1 MNFMRGFK
9 CVKCGLE
16 ANVANDSCQ
25 NCGSVLLDI
34 IYDYNSIREVLP
46 KEDLDTRKPLILKK
60 WRELLPIDD
69 NNEPV
74 SLGERE
80 TFLIRAERLS
90 KVVGVEKLYLKDETA
105 HTTASFKDRSMP
117 VAVTKAKEEGAKV
130 ITIASTGN
138 AASAAAAYAAA
149 AGMTCVVFIPDSIQR
164 SKIAQAMAYGAKV
177 VAVKGSFDD
186 AVSLYKK
193 SYRALGWYPV
203 GIGNQFRWE
212 GDKTPAFE
220 IAHQLNWK
228 VPDWVVIPS
237 GSGEVMSRI
246 WKGFEE
252 LHTLGWI
259 DSLPKIASIQSA
271 KANALERAFK
281 AGEEHVKPVKVE
293 STLASGIAVGDP
305 LDFGTVALRALR
317 KSNGTVISLT
327 EKEIFDS
334 WKILAKY
341 SGIYAEPAGAITI
354 GGVKKLVENNVIR
367 HDEMVVCFVT
377 GHGLKNTPSY
387 EGGDDE
393 ILNVEP
399 DFDIFR
405 RKVTEF
411 F

>member
-1 MNFMRGFK
+1 MNFMKGFK
-9 CVKCGLE
+9 CIECGLE
-16 ANVANDSCQ
+16 TNAASDSCR

-34 IYDYNSIREVLP
+34 IYDYNSIREVLSR
-46 KEDLDTRKPLILKK
+46 EDLDTRKPLILKK
-60 WRELLPIDD
+60 WKELLPINTDS
-69 NNEPV
+69 EPV

-80 TFLIRAERLS
+80 TFLIKAERLG
-90 KVVGVEKLYLKDETA
+90 KIVGIEKLYLKDETA

-149 AGMTCVVFIPDSIQR
+149 AGMTCVVFIPDSTQR

-177 VAVKGSFDD
+177 VAVKGFFDD

-193 SYRALGWYPV
+193 SYQTLGWHPV

-220 IAHQLNWK
+220 IAHQLDWK
-228 VPDWVVIPS
+228 VPNWVVIPS

-305 LDFGTVALRALR
+305 LDFGTAALRALR
-317 KSNGTVISLT
+317 KSGGTVISLT
-327 EKEIFDS
+327 EEEILES
-334 WKILAKY
+334 WRLLGKY

-354 GGVKKLVENNVIR
+354 GGVKKLVENNIIH
-367 HDEMVVCFVT
+367 HDEMVVCFIT
-377 GHGLKNTPSY
+377 GHGLKNTPFC

-393 ILNVEP
+393 ILTVEP
-399 DFDIFR
+399 DFDVFR
-405 RKVTEF
+405 RKAAKF
-411 F
+411 I